1 MIDKISGNGGYDLS
15 SSGSKNKRKNPA
27 VRAYE
32 STPGPNDAAH
42 KRAAEIRK
50 KGNSSENSEDAGVI
64 LDLSG
69 SASGKKKGAEAV
81 RRKNDASWTDAL
93 RRLIHPLVRWLKD
106 FWESDRLKEDAKV
119 PDITEVSVQA
129 EEAEGTA
136 SKLGDLPPLD
146 DVGMDGIRVD
156 AVKTDDLEADEIKAI
171 ADRAVQSGDLQQ
183 IEQFVTRN
191 GAKRLAH
198 NSDLLT
204 YYDRRGKFVEM
215 DETEKHRVLFGD
227 RNVLKL

>member
-1 MIDKISGNGGYDLS
+1 MIDKINGNGGYDVS
-15 SSGSKNKRKNPA
+15 GSGSKNKRKNPA

-32 STPGPNDAAH
+32 STPGSNGAAH

-50 KGNSSENSEDAGVI
+50 KGSSSENLEDAGVI

-81 RRKNDASWTDAL
+81 RKKKDASWTDAL

-106 FWESDRLKEDAKV
+106 FWESDRVKEDAKV
-119 PDITEVSVQA
+119 PDITEAGEQA
-129 EEAEGTA
+129 EEAE
-136 SKLGDLPPLD
+136 DLPPLD
-146 DVGMDGIRVD
+146 DGGMDGIRTD
-156 AVKTDDLEADEIKAI
+156 ASKTDDPAAAEIKAI

-183 IEQFVTRN
+183 IEQLVTGN

-204 YYDRRGKFVEM
+204 YYDRRGKFVEI